1 MSRPKAHRTF
11 HREICLFGHFFQ
23 GSLPLSQEP
32 VRFGDL
38 QEDHRLEHGFG
49 NPGSP
54 KDDIGSYEWLGK
66 FKGKS
71 LNAEKLVSTLP
82 RVVCRAE
89 F

>member
-1 MSRPKAHRTF
+1 MDISSEEAYLSARSLSDLETF
-11 HREICLFGHFFQ
+11 RRAI
-23 GSLPLSQEP
+23 
-32 VRFGDL
+32 V
-38 QEDHRLEHGFG
+38 LEHGFG

-54 KDDIGSYEWLGK
+54 KDDTSSYEWLGK

-82 RVVCRAE
+82 IIVSRAE

>member
-1 MSRPKAHRTF
+1 MDISSKEAYLSARSLSDLETF
-11 HREICLFGHFFQ
+11 RRAIG
-23 GSLPLSQEP
+23 
-32 VRFGDL
+32 
-38 QEDHRLEHGFG
+38 LEHGFG

-54 KDDIGSYEWLGK
+54 KDDIGSYEGLGK

-71 LNAEKLVSTLP
+71 LSAEKLVSTLP

>member
-1 MSRPKAHRTF
+1 MDISSKEAYLSARSLSDLETF
-11 HREICLFGHFFQ
+11 RGAIC
-23 GSLPLSQEP
+23 
-32 VRFGDL
+32 
-38 QEDHRLEHGFG
+38 LEHGFG

>member
-11 HREICLFGHFFQ
+11 HREICLFGHFF
-23 GSLPLSQEP
+23 S
-32 VRFGDL
+32 DL
-38 QEDHRLEHGFG
+38 ETFRRAIGLEHGFG

-54 KDDIGSYEWLGK
+54 KDGIGSYEWLGK